1 MVDWYYS
8 YITHRNMYVDIN
20 GHQIS
25 CTTSLGF
32 PQGGV
37 CSAKFWIIAF
47 NAAISILN
55 EHGVLGLGFADDC
68 VALIGGTN
76 LHQMMSRIQKVI
88 TKLDEWGLTC
98 GLSFNPSKTVVV
110 IFTKKQLSMSQ
121 KPNKLQVSGLSV
133 PFTLSAKY
141 LGVTLDSKLTWS
153 VHFNNQITK
162 CKKYLHMLQ
171 KGVKKSRGPKPA
183 YIRYIYTAIVR
194 PKLTYAALSWGH
206 ST

>member
-1 MVDWYYS
+1 MTRVFLDIQAAFDSIKPSKIKEALLQHGGDPLMVDWYYS

-25 CTTSLGF
+25 CSTSLGF

-88 TKLDEWGLTC
+88 TILEEWSLTC
-98 GLSFNPSKTVVV
+98 GLSFNSSKTVVV
-110 IFTKKQLSMSQ
+110 IFTKKTTWYV
-121 KPNKLQVSGLSV
+121 KE
-133 PFTLSAKY
+133 AK
-141 LGVTLDSKLTWS
+141 
-153 VHFNNQITK
+153 
-162 CKKYLHMLQ
+162 
-171 KGVKKSRGPKPA
+171 
-183 YIRYIYTAIVR
+183 
-194 PKLTYAALSWGH
+194 
-206 ST
+206 